1 VSSALLEVSGLKK
14 HFPVAKGIGTSSD
27 AVKAV
32 DGVSFSIRPGEV
44 LGLVGES
51 GSGKTTAGKCIMR
64 LLEPTSGSVVLDG
77 DNITHL
83 SRRELRPYR
92 QVMHMVFQ
100 DPYSSLNPRMTA
112 GQIVGEPLRLH
123 RIANGQRL
131 DERVATLFERVG
143 LRSELRW
150 RFPHELSGGQRQ
162 RVGLARA
169 LSVGPRLLVADE
181 PVSALDVSVQA
192 SIINLLMDL
201 QRDLGFS
208 CLFIAHDLST
218 VEFFCDRVAV
228 MYLGKIVE
236 VGTRAELFEHP
247 KHPYTQ
253 SLLSAVA
260 VPDPKLQR
268 TKKRVVL
275 RGDIP
280 SPIDPPPGCSFHT
293 RCPVAVDRCR
303 SIEPEL
309 ERAGEPDHLAS
320 CHLVD
325 ANGTAPNVA
334 EEEGERVVHNQT

>member
-1 VSSALLEVSGLKK
+1 MSNPVLEVSDLQK
-14 HFPVAKGIGTSSD
+14 HFPVAKGLGTSSD

-32 DGVSFSIRPGEV
+32 DGVSFSIGQSEV

-64 LLEPTSGSVVLDG
+64 LLEPTSGSVVLEG
-77 DNITHL
+77 DDITHL
-83 SRRELRPYR
+83 SRRSLRPYR

-100 DPYSSLNPRMTA
+100 DPYSSLNPRMTT

-123 RIANGQRL
+123 GVASGSEL
-131 DERVATLFERVG
+131 DDRVGELFEKVG
-143 LRSELRW
+143 LGDELRW
-150 RFPHELSGGQRQ
+150 RYPHELSGGQRQ
-162 RVGLARA
+162 RVGVARA

-201 QRDLGFS
+201 QRDLQFS

-228 MYLGKIVE
+228 MYLGKVVE
-236 VGTRAELFEHP
+236 IGTRAELFENP

-268 TKKRVVL
+268 AKKRVVL
-275 RGDIP
+275 EGDIP
-280 SPIDPPPGCSFHT
+280 SPINPPPGCSFHT
-293 RCPVAVDRCR
+293 RCPVAVEQCKT
-303 SIEPEL
+303 IEPAL
-309 ERAGEPDHLAS
+309 EPAGRPDHLAS
-320 CHLVD
+320 CHLVGAD
-325 ANGTAPNVA
+325 GSAPNVA
-334 EEEGERVVHNQT
+334 EEDRRRVANNET